1 MAKDKYTVSTVVD
14 ISGKLDYDENECLVV
29 YVETKHGD
37 VTVTK
42 LLPLLDILTA
52 SAGMQIVLKLAE
64 VEDKCDE

>member
-14 ISGKLDYDENECLVV
+14 ISGRLDYDESGSLVV

-37 VTVTK
+37 VIVTK
-42 LLPLLDILTA
+42 TLPLVDILVA

>member
-37 VTVTK
+37 VTIAK
-42 LLPLLDILTA
+42 ALPLLDILTA
-52 SAGMQIVLKLAE
+52 GAGMQIVLKLAE